1 MKDTILQTGFVG
13 TFDENVGVVT
23 SKTYKEMKKIG
34 RDDLDL
40 EEQARQYAVM
50 NQALANM
57 MPEDAAMVY
66 GQEIKNSGTPLKS
79 STDSSDHQ

>member
-1 MKDTILQTGFVG
+1 M
-13 TFDENVGVVT
+13 VT